1 MLWVHKKCS
10 GIKRPIPPDPNVLDV
25 WAQQIDVRPMEVV
38 RIGEDRL
45 EVIPEF
51 CYLGGGMAVG
61 SRP

>member
-10 GIKRPIPPDPNVLDV
+10 GMKGPIPPDPNVLDV
-25 WAQQIDVRPMEVV
+25 WAQPIDGRPMEVV

-51 CYLGGGMAVG
+51 CYLGGGTAVG
-61 SRP
+61 PPP